1 MQPQNS
7 GAALV
12 ILIVFMAAIGVTI
25 AAVSKYTR
33 LLEIRGV
40 PSKRIALLLQVG
52 GILFL
57 LLMWQ
62 SICWTGWVT
71 PQLLPPP
78 LKVLQAYPVLHFK
91 FALVRNLCYSCYLNG
106 MGYLEAVLI
115 CLPLGFIVGMFPLF
129 EGMFS
134 KQVDAIRYL
143 PLTALTGLF
152 MVWFG
157 IDDMMKIQ
165 FLAVGIMVY
174 LLPVVV
180 MRVRETPVIYQQ
192 TAFTLGASKWKMFTT
207 VFLPYVRSK
216 IVLDIKVLVAISWTY
231 VIIAEMQ
238 HDTGGIGAMAYSTGR
253 QGQVDKT
260 FALLFVILAVGY
272 LQDKIFL
279 GIDWLLNRHKYE

>member
-1 MQPQNS
+1 MQQNF
-7 GAALV
+7 GVALIVLLILMAAVGTGIAAL
-12 ILIVFMAAIGVTI
+12 A
-25 AAVSKYTR
+25 KYTT
-33 LLEIRGV
+33 LLEIRGGV
-40 PSKRIALLLQVG
+40 SKQTSLLLQVS

-57 LLMWQ
+57 LLVWQ

-71 PQLLPPP
+71 PYLLPPP

-91 FALVRNLCYSCYLNG
+91 FALVRNLGYSCYLNG
-106 MGYLEAVLI
+106 MGYLEAVAI
-115 CLPLGFIVGMFPLF
+115 CLPLGFIIGMFPMF

-180 MRVRETPVIYQQ
+180 MRVRETPPIYQQ
-192 TAFTLGASKWKMFTT
+192 TAFTLGASKWRMFTT
-207 VFLPYVRSK
+207 VFFPYVLSK
-216 IVLDIKVLVAISWTY
+216 VILDIKVLVAISWTY

-238 HDTGGIGAMAYSTGR
+238 HDTGGIGALSYSTAR
-253 QGQVDKT
+253 QGQIDKT
-260 FALLFVILAVGY
+260 FALLFVILMVGFI
-272 LQDKIFL
+272 QDKLFIGL
-279 GIDWLLNRHKYE
+279 DWMLNPHKYE

>member
-1 MQPQNS
+1 MS
-7 GAALV
+7 EHLVAALV
-12 ILIVFMAAIGVTI
+12 TLLIFFGVALAGMAAL
-25 AAVSKYTR
+25 AKYTS
-33 LLEIRGV
+33 LLEIRGSV
-40 PSKRIALLLQVG
+40 NKRTRFFLQVG

-57 LLMWQ
+57 LLVWQ
-62 SICWTGWVT
+62 VICWTGWIT
-71 PQLLPPP
+71 PYLLPPP

-91 FALVRNLCYSCYLNG
+91 FALVRNLGYSCYLNG
-106 MGYLEAVLI
+106 MGYIEAVAV
-115 CLPLGFIVGMFPLF
+115 CLPLGFIIGMLPLF

-157 IDDMMKIQ
+157 IDDLMKIQ
-165 FLAVGIMVY
+165 FLAAGIMVY

-180 MRVRETPVIYQQ
+180 MRVREVPVLYQQ

-216 IVLDIKVLVAISWTY
+216 VILDIQVLVAISWTY

-238 HDTGGIGAMAYSTGR
+238 HDTGGIGAMSYSTAR
-253 QGQVDKT
+253 QGMLDKT
-260 FALLFVILAVGY
+260 FALLFVILVVGFI
-272 LQDKIFL
+272 QDKLFL
-279 GIDWLLNRHKYE
+279 GLDWLLNPHKYE

>member
-1 MQPQNS
+1 MQQNF
-7 GAALV
+7 GVALIVLLILMAAVGTGIAAL
-12 ILIVFMAAIGVTI
+12 A
-25 AAVSKYTR
+25 KYTT
-33 LLEIRGV
+33 LLEIRGGV
-40 PSKRIALLLQVG
+40 SKQTSLLLQVS

-57 LLMWQ
+57 LLVWQ

-71 PQLLPPP
+71 PYLLPPP

-91 FALVRNLCYSCYLNG
+91 FALVRNLGYSCYLNG
-106 MGYLEAVLI
+106 MGYLEAVAV
-115 CLPLGFIVGMFPLF
+115 CLPLGFIIGMFSMF

-180 MRVRETPVIYQQ
+180 MRVRETPPIYQQ
-192 TAFTLGASKWKMFTT
+192 TAFTLGASKWRMFTT
-207 VFLPYVRSK
+207 VFFPYVLSK
-216 IVLDIKVLVAISWTY
+216 VILDIKVLVAISWTY

-238 HDTGGIGAMAYSTGR
+238 HDTGGIGALSYSTAR
-253 QGQVDKT
+253 QGQIDKT
-260 FALLFVILAVGY
+260 FALLFVILMVGFI
-272 LQDKIFL
+272 QDKLFIGL
-279 GIDWLLNRHKYE
+279 DWMLNPHKYE

>member
-1 MQPQNS
+1 MQQNF
-7 GAALV
+7 GVALIVLLILTAAVGTGIAAL
-12 ILIVFMAAIGVTI
+12 A
-25 AAVSKYTR
+25 KYTT
-33 LLEIRGV
+33 LLEIRGGV
-40 PSKRIALLLQVG
+40 SKQTSLLLQVS

-57 LLMWQ
+57 LLVWQ

-71 PQLLPPP
+71 PYLLPPP

-91 FALVRNLCYSCYLNG
+91 FALVRNLGYSCYLNG
-106 MGYLEAVLI
+106 MGYLEAVAI
-115 CLPLGFIVGMFPLF
+115 CLPLGFIIGMFPMF

-180 MRVRETPVIYQQ
+180 MRVRETPPIYQQ
-192 TAFTLGASKWKMFTT
+192 TAFTLGASKWRMFTT
-207 VFLPYVRSK
+207 VFFPYVLSK
-216 IVLDIKVLVAISWTY
+216 VILDIKVLVAISWTY

-238 HDTGGIGAMAYSTGR
+238 HDTGGIGALSYSTAR
-253 QGQVDKT
+253 QGQIDKT
-260 FALLFVILAVGY
+260 FALLFVILMVGFI
-272 LQDKIFL
+272 QDKLFIGL
-279 GIDWLLNRHKYE
+279 DWMLNPHKYE